1 MSREQHIARTFVE
14 LADTLVEDFDVIDFL
29 HQMTVRC
36 QELLDVTDAAVFLAH
51 PGPLLHS
58 PAPCDP
64 SPSLQRVLDAA
75 CTEGPAVDAY
85 RTTRSVA
92 AADEAETAARWPEF
106 APQLQQAGYSLATA
120 LPMRLR
126 QENIGSLLLLRTG
139 SRPLNA
145 DDLALAQALADAA
158 TIGLIQ
164 ARTIHQQHT
173 VNEQLHTAL
182 QSRIIIEQ
190 AKGVLAARS
199 NITLNTAFEALR
211 HHARHHRIMLSDVAQ
226 DVIHNGL
233 TPAPAPARSQAAAAD
248 PE

>member
-36 QELLDVTDAAVFLAH
+36 QELLDVTAAAVFLTH
-51 PGPLLHS
+51 PGAQLHS

-64 SPSLQRVLDAA
+64 SPTLQRVLDAA
-75 CTEGPAVDAY
+75 CGEGPALDAY
-85 RTTRSVA
+85 GTTRSATAPDPADA
-92 AADEAETAARWPEF
+92 AARCPRFTPALKA
-106 APQLQQAGYSLATA
+106 AGYTLATA

-126 QENIGSLLLLRTG
+126 QENVGSLLLLRTG
-139 SRPLNA
+139 ESPLNA

-164 ARTIHQQHT
+164 ARTIRQQHT

-190 AKGVLAARS
+190 AKGVLATRVD
-199 NITLNTAFEALR
+199 ITLNEAFEALR
-211 HHARHHRIMLSDVAQ
+211 RHARQHRVLLSTVAQ
-226 DVIHNGL
+226 DVIDSGF
-233 TPAPAPARSQAAAAD
+233 TPAAAPAPPQSNTAT
-248 PE
+248 E